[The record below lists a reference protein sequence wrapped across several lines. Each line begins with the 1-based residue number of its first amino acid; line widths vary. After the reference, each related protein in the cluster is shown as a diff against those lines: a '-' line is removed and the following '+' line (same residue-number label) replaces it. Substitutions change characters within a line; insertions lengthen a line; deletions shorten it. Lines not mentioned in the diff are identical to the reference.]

1 MDVLQH
7 RHQKQYRDV
16 RYLNTSGVFGCDGL
30 NVSTRRTEGRKDS
43 STGCTTF
50 QVIEGITNLT
60 SVENDL
66 IINQEDTILFGE
78 TETINKGQFLSSVSI
93 VPSRTPN

>member
-1 MDVLQH
+1 ML
-7 RHQKQYRDV
+7 
-16 RYLNTSGVFGCDGL
+16 
-30 NVSTRRTEGRKDS
+30 
-43 STGCTTF
+43 TF

-78 TETINKGQFLSSVSI
+78 TETINKSQFLCIGIYSSIQNTKLNNLVLVGVEVSI
-93 VPSRTPN
+93 LL